1 MAEGEAKGHV
11 LVIGSAATDI
21 KVHTPEPLRWDTSNT
36 GEIRNSVG
44 GVARNIAENLA
55 RLEVQT
61 VLLSAVGK
69 DDAGK
74 RVVRQTRDGG
84 VKCNHV
90 RPIDDARTSSSV
102 SVVKSDGE
110 PLVTISD
117 FEVMQSVD
125 SNYLWKHEPLFEQAD
140 MIVIDATLSAEVLA
154 TVFEIA
160 ERYHTRICADPTTP
174 SLAARLCDYLPS
186 LYMVAPNA
194 AETTALCGLP
204 DPAQTR
210 ETAINAARHL
220 VSMGVQIA
228 VVTLG
233 EQGVAYADGSG
244 GGFIRAVRT
253 QVVDPTGAGDA
264 FSAAVIFGLLNEVS
278 VDEAMRLGMT
288 AASLTLQ
295 SRETVL
301 PDLSQELLYE
311 KLVV

>member
-1 MAEGEAKGHV
+1 MK
-11 LVIGSAATDI
+11 
-21 KVHTPEPLRWDTSNT
+21 
-36 GEIRNSVG
+36 
-44 GVARNIAENLA
+44 
-55 RLEVQT
+55 Q
-61 VLLSAVGK
+61 
-69 DDAGK
+69 
-74 RVVRQTRDGG
+74 
-84 VKCNHV
+84 
-90 RPIDDARTSSSV
+90 
-102 SVVKSDGE
+102 DGE

-117 FEVMQSVD
+117 FDIVRSVD
-125 SNYLWKHEPLFEQAD
+125 PNYLWKHEPLFEQAD
-140 MIVIDATLSAEVLA
+140 MVVLDATLSADALETIFELA
-154 TVFEIA
+154 D
-160 ERYHTRICADPTTP
+160 RYTIRICADPTMP
-174 SLAARLCDYLPS
+174 SLASRLIPYLPQ

-210 ETAINAARHL
+210 ETAIDAARRL
-220 VSMGVQIA
+220 VSMGVEIA

-253 QVVDPTGAGDA
+253 QVVDATGAGDA
-264 FSAAVIFGLLNEVS
+264 FSAAVIFGLLNEVP

-301 PDLSQELLYE
+301 PSLSQELLYD